1 MKIFVFKTGSKL
13 VPSTSEDKYKIA
25 KMPKGE
31 PFEIEWKR
39 QRNPKFHRKFF
50 ALMQFA
56 WDNKP
61 ESMDSYFPTSKNVPD
76 EFRKEIIKRAG
87 YYVEHTNFKGVK
99 EYRAK
104 SISFANMSED
114 EFEELYSACIDVIIK
129 YMNIPDEVFK
139 SEWMEFMH

>member
-1 MKIFVFKTGSKL
+1 MKLFVFKSGSKL
-13 VPSTSEDKYKIA
+13 VPATSEDKEKIG

-31 PFEIEWKR
+31 PFRIEWKR

-56 WDNKP
+56 WENKP
-61 ESMDSYFPTSKNVPD
+61 ESMDSYFPASKNVPD
-76 EFRKEIIKRAG
+76 EFRQEIIMRAG
-87 YYVEHTNFKGVK
+87 YYTQHTNFKGVK

-114 EFEELYSACIDVIIK
+114 EFEELYSACIDVIIR
-129 YMNIPDEVFK
+129 YMKIPDDVFRT
-139 SEWMEFMH
+139 ELMEFL